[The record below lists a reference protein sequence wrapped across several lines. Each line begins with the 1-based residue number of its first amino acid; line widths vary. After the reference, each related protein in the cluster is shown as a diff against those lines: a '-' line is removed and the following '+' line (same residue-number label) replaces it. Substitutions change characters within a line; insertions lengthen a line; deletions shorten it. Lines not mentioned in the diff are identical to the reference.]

1 MQPSRYLPSAQFALI
16 VVSLAVAGGLI
27 EAAQYVT
34 KPPAPPTLTTTQTSV
49 GAQDWRAT
57 LQEIQ
62 ANSGITL
69 PQTPSGD
76 SVAQLVAAAQSSN
89 LTDSVGRT
97 LLAKFTA
104 AKAQGLGD
112 DIPTQDQLVSQA
124 LAQAGSAANTV
135 YTVADLTTVP
145 TTKDSLHAYGNA
157 FMAASGAHL
166 KANATAVMLAFGYAL
181 DYSDPTQLA
190 LLPIIKA
197 DYAALTKNFVTLP
210 VPDTL
215 APFHLQVVNDLSKMT
230 SSIDDLQAVLSDP
243 LRGLRGMQE
252 FTGSSE
258 EVTRVLTTIAGTFG
272 KNGILF
278 NKDEPGT
285 SWSAFLSP

>member
-1 MQPSRYLPSAQFALI
+1 MQLSRYLPSAQFALI

-27 EAAQYVT
+27 EAARYVT
-34 KPPAPPTLTTTQTSV
+34 KPQTSPTLATAQTSA

-57 LQEIQ
+57 LLEIQ

-69 PQTPSGD
+69 PQAPSGD

-97 LLAKFTA
+97 LLAKLTS

-124 LAQAGSAANTV
+124 MAQAGSVASTI
-135 YTVADLTTVP
+135 YTVANLTTVP

-157 FMAASGAHL
+157 FMAASSAHP
-166 KANATAVMLAFGYAL
+166 KAKAMAVMSAFGYAL
-181 DYSDPTQLA
+181 DYHDPTQLA
-190 LLPIIKA
+190 LLPMIQA
-197 DYAALTKNFVTLP
+197 DYAALTKNFAALP

-215 APFHLQVVNDLSKMT
+215 APLHLQVVNDLSKMT
-230 SSIDDLQAVLSDP
+230 SSIEDLQAVLSDP

-252 FTGSSE
+252 FTGSSD